1 MDLEPLKHNILER
14 LQEGNFDGFKGVNMS
29 FRIPLQKE
37 LLNDI
42 LETLI
47 STTDAMKDFESVKL
61 KEMVLNEFTVDVNH
75 RKLKKTIRC
84 RIIGINYNQNSEP
97 LLEIEFVEGIRFYEK
112 FALDSAMALK
122 KSWNWFRSR
131 RKEEEEIPKD
141 SGSWLTVSSK
151 GLTVNIAG
159 LLDKQNLPY
168 LNKMVVWENLLTAE
182 NKLIIVFSIKT

>member
-112 FALDSAMALK
+112 FA
-122 KSWNWFRSR
+122 
-131 RKEEEEIPKD
+131 
-141 SGSWLTVSSK
+141 
-151 GLTVNIAG
+151 
-159 LLDKQNLPY
+159 
-168 LNKMVVWENLLTAE
+168 
-182 NKLIIVFSIKT
+182 